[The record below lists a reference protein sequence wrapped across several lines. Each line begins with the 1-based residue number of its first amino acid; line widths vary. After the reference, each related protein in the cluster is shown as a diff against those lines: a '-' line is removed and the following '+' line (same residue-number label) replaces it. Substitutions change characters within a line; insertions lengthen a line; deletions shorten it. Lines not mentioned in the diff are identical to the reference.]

1 MLFLRILAY
10 VFGALAVAFGVLWV
24 CQGTGLLLWPA
35 NSFML
40 DDRGWAIRGAV
51 MTSVGLILVWLARRC
66 DGRSKNSL

>member
-1 MLFLRILAY
+1 MLFLKILAY
-10 VFGALAVAFGVLWV
+10 AFGALAVACGLLWV

-51 MTSVGLILVWLARRC
+51 MVSVGLILVWLAYRA
-66 DGRSKNSL
+66 DGRSRNGL